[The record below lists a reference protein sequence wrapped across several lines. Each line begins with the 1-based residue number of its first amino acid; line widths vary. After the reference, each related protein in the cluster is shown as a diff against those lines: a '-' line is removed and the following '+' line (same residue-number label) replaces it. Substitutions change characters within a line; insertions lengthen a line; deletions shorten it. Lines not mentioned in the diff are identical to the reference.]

1 MIKKIVC
8 LGDSITYGYNAY
20 PEDAW
25 PARAAA
31 LTGLSFINCGINGD
45 TAAGM
50 LWRFYE
56 DVVSQKPDLC
66 IIMGGTNDILQGRS
80 GEQTADIMGE
90 IVCKAQKYKIP
101 VVVAIPIGIDKTMVG
116 KYWPCTPAAKTVVRT
131 FEDYVRRL
139 RLMTGEQL
147 AVLDVYEE
155 YKRLMKQRQP
165 DGLWYQDGVHPTREG
180 YHVLGDL
187 FAEYIRK
194 QYMPA
199 GERRR

>member
-8 LGDSITYGYNAY
+8 LGDSITYGYNVY

-66 IIMGGTNDILQGRS
+66 IIMGGTNDIIQGRS
-80 GEQTADIMGE
+80 GKQTADIMGE

-101 VVVAIPIGIDKTMVG
+101 VVVAIPIGIDETMLG
-116 KYWPCTPAAKTVVRT
+116 KCWPCTATVART

-139 RLMTGEQL
+139 RLMTGDQM
-147 AVLDVYEE
+147 AVVDIYEK
-155 YKRLMKQRQP
+155 YKRFMKQRRP
-165 DGLWYQDGVHPTREG
+165 DGLWYQDGVHPIREG
-180 YHVLGDL
+180 YQVLGEL

-194 QYMPA
+194 QYMTD
-199 GERRR
+199 EEVRR